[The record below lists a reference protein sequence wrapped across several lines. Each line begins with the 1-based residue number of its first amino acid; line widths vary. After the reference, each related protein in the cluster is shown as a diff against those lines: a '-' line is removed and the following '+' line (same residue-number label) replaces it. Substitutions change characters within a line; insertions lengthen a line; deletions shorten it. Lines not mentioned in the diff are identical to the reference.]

1 MGVQEDAF
9 AKLAIIRLVDVDV
22 DLTAS
27 IRRMNGAIKT
37 FRVIDRLGQ
46 WRLTK
51 LPHLTVFVGAYLPL
65 SGLWQ

>member
-37 FRVIDRLGQ
+37 FWVIDRLG
-46 WRLTK
+46 
-51 LPHLTVFVGAYLPL
+51 
-65 SGLWQ
+65 

>member
-27 IRRMNGAIKT
+27 IARMNGAIKS
-37 FRVIDRLGQ
+37 FWDIDRLGQ
-46 WRLTK
+46 WRPTK
-51 LPHLTVFVGAYLPL
+51 LPHLTVFFAAYLLL
-65 SGLWQ
+65 SGHWQ